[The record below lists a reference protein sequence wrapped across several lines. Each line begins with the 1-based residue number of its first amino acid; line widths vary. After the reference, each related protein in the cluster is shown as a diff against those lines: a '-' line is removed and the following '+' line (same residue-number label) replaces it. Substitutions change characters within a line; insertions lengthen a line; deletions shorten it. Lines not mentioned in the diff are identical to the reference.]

1 MIGYTACIY
10 QSEEDFKR
18 GLLYWSDTFDK
29 ESDAEELCEMFERN
43 YPGCYTIVFEDE
55 FEEE

>member
-10 QSEEDFKR
+10 KSEADFKR
-18 GLLYWSDTFDK
+18 GLLYWSDTFNEEKDADDLCAQF
-29 ESDAEELCEMFERN
+29 ESY

>member
-10 QSEEDFKR
+10 QSEADFKR

-43 YPGCYTIVFEDE
+43 YPG
-55 FEEE
+55 

>member
-10 QSEEDFKR
+10 QSEADFKR

-29 ESDAEELCEMFERN
+29 ESDADELCEMFERN
-43 YPGCYTIVFEDE
+43 YPGCYAIVFEDE